1 MCKNLV
7 LSALAARAEAEWRV
21 SVTGE
26 IERNTA
32 DFKSPTW
39 SADTYP
45 IDRMSVYDVMFYQTA
60 DQNI

>member
-1 MCKNLV
+1 MSVCTHTVCKNLV

-32 DFKSPTW
+32 DFKSPT
-39 SADTYP
+39 
-45 IDRMSVYDVMFYQTA
+45 
-60 DQNI
+60 